1 MRQTNKKGRR
11 IAMTEALEKTL
22 IFDFELELPGDDEN
36 APKPEFTIDNDRTA
50 EWALKKIRQEKEE
63 YDRIKALADEVIAE
77 ATFKAEQARKR
88 FEANSSFL
96 TSKLA
101 EYFEKVP
108 KKATKTQE
116 SYRLLSGTLVR
127 KLATTMASPDKEKL
141 VAWLKSNGYTDYI
154 KTVEEPKWGDF
165 KKLIN
170 FDGGMAVIAET
181 GEIVEGITLIEQPPE
196 FKVKFE

>member
-1 MRQTNKKGRR
+1 MDKTN
-11 IAMTEALEKTL
+11 
-22 IFDFELELPGDDEN
+22 IFDFESIELPGADEN

-50 EWALKKIRQEKEE
+50 EWALKKIREEKEE

-77 ATFKAEQARKR
+77 AAHKAEQAKKR

-101 EYFEKVP
+101 QYFEAVP

-116 SYRLLSGTLVR
+116 TYRLLSGTLVR
-127 KLATTMASPDKEKL
+127 KFGGTKAEPDKEKL
-141 VAWLKSNGYTDYI
+141 ATWLKANGYNDYI
-154 KTVEEPKWGDF
+154 KTVEEPKWGEF
-165 KKLIN
+165 KKLVN
-170 FDGGMAVIAET
+170 LEGSIATITDT
-181 GEIVEGITLIEQPPE
+181 GEIVEGITLIDTPPE